1 MLNKR
6 CRKPVILHG
15 RRGHGEL
22 FCCMFL
28 EVRLYVF
35 LVYLHRIWSRSE
47 WVKARRLIIDHM
59 ERKVDH

>member
-1 MLNKR
+1 
-6 CRKPVILHG
+6 
-15 RRGHGEL
+15 
-22 FCCMFL
+22 MFL